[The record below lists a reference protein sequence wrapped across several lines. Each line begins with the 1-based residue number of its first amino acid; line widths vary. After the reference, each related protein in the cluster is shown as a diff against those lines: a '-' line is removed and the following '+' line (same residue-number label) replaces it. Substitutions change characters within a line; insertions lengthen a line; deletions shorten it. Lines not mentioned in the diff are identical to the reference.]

1 MTKISDTNTKSTINN
16 IIFQLLFALVSIA
29 LSAAA
34 VMLICIFSENG
45 INAFIISLFAVPVI
59 TLISSAFF
67 SAVLKERDI
76 YFPVMLA
83 AVILSMIYL
92 TVRFGIAYFSF
103 ALLKLTGFIA
113 GSFIGRSIA
122 KKKTA

>member
-76 YFPVMLA
+76 YFPIMLA

-103 ALLKLTGFIA
+103 ALLELTGFTA
-113 GSFIGRSIA
+113 GFFIGRSIA